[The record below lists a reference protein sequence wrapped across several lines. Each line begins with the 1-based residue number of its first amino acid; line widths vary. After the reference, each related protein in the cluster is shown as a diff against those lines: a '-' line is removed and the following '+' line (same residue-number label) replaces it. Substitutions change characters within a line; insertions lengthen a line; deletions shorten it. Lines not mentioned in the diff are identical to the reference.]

1 MIPRILPRT
10 RPRRLI
16 LLCGLVPTIV
26 VAALSLYRPSV
37 FGSFESGVYDR
48 LLRSI
53 PSRPTSER
61 IVIIDVDERSLASVG
76 QWPWRRDVIGKL
88 VERLREFGAAVVAL
102 DIVFAEHDRF
112 EGKGGRIG
120 GGRLCRTGHRAR
132 TVPTRRP
139 SGPRLRDDVRWRA
152 PRVTHV
158 RATSRRARRRTT
170 VGRAGR

>member
-53 PSRPTSER
+53 PSRPTSESTNG
-61 IVIIDVDERSLASVG
+61 VSPASANG
-76 QWPWRRDVIGKL
+76 R
-88 VERLREFGAAVVAL
+88 GAAM
-102 DIVFAEHDRF
+102 
-112 EGKGGRIG
+112 
-120 GGRLCRTGHRAR
+120 
-132 TVPTRRP
+132 
-139 SGPRLRDDVRWRA
+139 
-152 PRVTHV
+152 
-158 RATSRRARRRTT
+158 
-170 VGRAGR
+170 